1 MASNSFERL
10 VVFNGKCFI
19 FIIYN
24 FWRGIS
30 WLNVLNVERKL
41 VLLRRL
47 GRWLAERTRVA
58 KEMSLR
64 LDSLSTVEKL
74 TDQS

>member
-1 MASNSFERL
+1 MENVIFQSNAMFRK
-10 VVFNGKCFI
+10 V
-19 FIIYN
+19 
-24 FWRGIS
+24 IS
-30 WLNVLNVERKL
+30 WLSVLNVERKL

-47 GRWLAERTRVA
+47 GRWQVERTRVA

-74 TDQS
+74 SDLS

>member
-1 MASNSFERL
+1 MENVIFPSNAML
-10 VVFNGKCFI
+10 QKV
-19 FIIYN
+19 
-24 FWRGIS
+24 IS
-30 WLNVLNVERKL
+30 WLNVLNVKRKL

-47 GRWLAERTRVA
+47 GRWQAEKTRV
-58 KEMSLR
+58 ERELSSR